1 VLPWLIVTGGW
12 SAVTVA
18 AGHALAGAGSRLLL
32 PVLGVS
38 AAAILVGSLVR
49 LRLRNR
55 KAAPPPS
62 TPSTS

>member
-1 VLPWLIVTGGW
+1 MLPWLIVTTGW

-18 AGHALAGAGSRLLL
+18 AGHTLAGAGSRLLL

-49 LRLRNR
+49 LRLRHR
-55 KAAPPPS
+55 KSAPPPS

>member
-1 VLPWLIVTGGW
+1 M
-12 SAVTVA
+12 TVV
-18 AGHALAGAGSRLLL
+18 AGHTLVEAGTRFLP

-38 AAAILVGSLVR
+38 AAVLVGSLVR
-49 LRLRNR
+49 LRLRHR